1 MRLVNAVS
9 DHPAEWVKKAAEAMA
24 LKDTEG
30 WKRVPTYEDL
40 ARAVLDAVAPTILE
54 HLEAKC
60 SADNQAL
67 LDRQRADAWDE
78 GKKAGRSDQSAQ
90 QIWAVTGGTRPT
102 DTPNPYR
109 EVAQ

>member
-1 MRLVNAVS
+1 MSDYDPALV
-9 DHPAEWVKKAAEAMA
+9 EKAAEA
-24 LKDTEG
+24 L
-30 WKRVPTYEDL
+30 VPQTLPHYSTLDESGKETWRRM
-40 ARAVLDAVAPTILE
+40 ARAVLDAVAP
-54 HLEAKC
+54 
-60 SADNQAL
+60 AL
-67 LDRQRADAWDE
+67 RADAWDE

>member
-1 MRLVNAVS
+1 MS
-9 DHPAEWVKKAAEAMA
+9 DYPAELVEKARNVLHDRECQDACDSLTMGKFDAA
-24 LKDTEG
+24 
-30 WKRVPTYEDL
+30 

-67 LDRQRADAWDE
+67 LDRRRADAWDE
-78 GKKAGRSDQSAQ
+78 GKKAGRCDQSAQ